1 MCIFPFASTVIE
13 LPAEL
18 YAVSSAQKTENCRAG
33 IPAGSLRCDKFV
45 KSSLA
50 SSILGFIRGGS
61 FGLLSS
67 ARASAVVS
75 MVLVCRIIR
84 VSTDGSWDVG
94 EPLYL
99 ELEVTNLAV
108 C

>member
-1 MCIFPFASTVIE
+1 
-13 LPAEL
+13 
-18 YAVSSAQKTENCRAG
+18 
-33 IPAGSLRCDKFV
+33 LRCDKFV

-50 SSILGFIRGGS
+50 SSIVGFIRGGS

-75 MVLVCRIIR
+75 MVLVYRIIR
-84 VSTDGSWDVG
+84 VSTDGSWNMG
-94 EPLYL
+94 EPLVL
-99 ELEVTNLAV
+99 KLEVTNLAV